1 MAEPARKAVSS
12 ESFVLKDSTRNELSL
27 RTSMMDIG
35 KWVKDKSQADTIA
48 AAGNPVNVR
57 NFGGGAVNPNSR
69 IYRDRNGGVDEALG
83 KLMRGQEQPGK
94 TDLLDAALKVFAE
107 HSVFGGL
114 SKALV
119 LDKNGGPKEIFEK
132 ISKNDL
138 YSSVAVVNLGKNMLA
153 INAVAPQRDA
163 FTTFASMKPVF
174 EDISDGDNISYLK
187 LGYEAQIEAAINAKV
202 TDLGLT
208 LLGGNI
214 YAKKTRKYEDF
225 EKKGRDKPLGFK
237 KDIEAAEDASI
248 TALKQALLSKMEEI
262 KKAKL
267 NVEIVHTSVETL
279 NRVKEL
285 MEKET
290 TKLDQVDPQAA
301 QEAAQEAAES
311 QVASASLE
319 REENGTADLL
329 QSKKEDFKVRL
340 QNLLEYSDS
349 KATVFLVNQKDN
361 AVQVLEKTYISQ
373 EPKEGLQRIEINK
386 QLQIKGQNFTIT
398 AFTDVSKNTSEKE
411 KQEIKENLE
420 RLVESI
426 TKDSPLLDTLKESS
440 DLKDF
445 FRETVNGLLKNLQDG
460 IDISMECA
468 EEIITAMLTGDIIKN
483 NMIIQRLLSGKLEE
497 LNNNLPFKRF
507 TQAINNDLQ
516 RVPTTDKGGVVG
528 QVNTLEK
535 RNILRI

>member
-35 KWVKDKSQADTIA
+35 KWVKEKSQAGTIA

-69 IYRDRNGGVDEALG
+69 IYRDIDRNGGVDEALG
-83 KLMRGQEQPGK
+83 KLMRGQEQHGK

-187 LGYEAQIEAAINAKV
+187 LGYQAQIEKAIKINV
-202 TDLGLT
+202 SHLGLT

-214 YAKKTRKYEDF
+214 YAKKREDYAEKGKDNTSYE
-225 EKKGRDKPLGFK
+225 E
-237 KDIEAAEDASI
+237 DIKNAETMSAE
-248 TALKQALLSKMEEI
+248 ALKQALLSKMEEI

-290 TKLDQVDPQAA
+290 TKLDQVDPQ
-301 QEAAQEAAES
+301 AAQEAAES

-440 DLKDF
+440 DLKDV

-460 IDISMECA
+460 IDISMEYA

-497 LNNNLPFKRF
+497 LNNNVPFKRF

-516 RVPTTDKGGVVG
+516 RVPTTDKGGVVR
-528 QVNTLEK
+528 QVNTPEK